1 VQDTRT
7 RILSAAIR
15 EICQH
20 GWKVPIEAI
29 AKAAKVDPI
38 TVYRHFTDREA
49 LLREVMHEASRRNP
63 LIAYLKATLRSKPVP
78 PLHQVMCGMT
88 EVITGSSADLYRLIY
103 HASLNRPDVLAY
115 WDADPDRPH
124 VLTLL
129 AEYVNRLRA
138 QKMLS
143 AALGPDESAAKQLH
157 GMIMGSF
164 DRNVLFEGC
173 ENADADPVNAMR
185 HLCLAI
191 EHIP

>member
-1 VQDTRT
+1 MQDTRT

-15 EICQH
+15 EICKH

-38 TVYRHFTDREA
+38 TVYRHFSDRDV

-63 LIAYLKATLRSKPVP
+63 LIAYLKTALRNKPVP
-78 PLHQVMCGMT
+78 PLHEVMCCMT
-88 EVITGSSADLYRLIY
+88 EVITGQSADLYRLIY
-103 HASLNRPDVLAY
+103 HASLNRTDVLRY

-129 AEYVNRLRA
+129 VEYVKRLRA

-143 AALGPDESAAKQLH
+143 SALGPEEVAAKQLH

-173 ENADADPVNAMR
+173 ENADADPIAAMR

-191 EHIP
+191 EKIP